1 MPEFLAWMTTPEGW
15 ASLATLTILEV
26 VLGIDNVIF
35 ISIAASRLPRPQQAT
50 ARRVGL
56 FLALF
61 LRIALLSVLV
71 WLAQLNQPL
80 VTIMGNEI
88 SWRDI
93 ILIVGGLYLLYKA
106 TIEIDD
112 MVLVVLRW
120 HDN

>member
-1 MPEFLAWMTTPEGW
+1 MTTPEGW